1 MNQARAFSETSQKLE
16 EKSVNSGTDVENV
29 LPQPLEEN
37 DEDAVKVGE
46 KRKCEEEKK
55 ENRAENTTDVQVNDS
70 KRLKTDSVVDHDKAV
85 KQSIL
90 DLFVPE
96 NRHEYYEDIDNNN
109 QVLVEAFMLTDDEY
123 FKDYLRWLVKHT
135 EESDHPCLFKLSFLI
150 KTAMESCKRACDKGE
165 LPDLFNE
172 SYVAQYVEA
181 LDPTPLNPTK
191 INALIENS
199 LGGETGDETESQPN
213 TVCPTKDNGTED
225 GMDTELQSNTLV
237 PSVCMTTTYYEN
249 LDAYYEHLDA
259 AGNVNDHTGDLSND
273 N

>member
-1 MNQARAFSETSQKLE
+1 
-16 EKSVNSGTDVENV
+16 
-29 LPQPLEEN
+29 
-37 DEDAVKVGE
+37 
-46 KRKCEEEKK
+46 
-55 ENRAENTTDVQVNDS
+55 
-70 KRLKTDSVVDHDKAV
+70 
-85 KQSIL
+85 
-90 DLFVPE
+90 
-96 NRHEYYEDIDNNN
+96 
-109 QVLVEAFMLTDDEY
+109 
-123 FKDYLRWLVKHT
+123 
-135 EESDHPCLFKLSFLI
+135 
-150 KTAMESCKRACDKGE
+150 MESFKRACDKGE

-199 LGGETGDETESQPN
+199 LGGETGDENESQPN

-225 GMDTELQSNTLV
+225 GMDTELQSNTPV
-237 PSVCMTTTYYEN
+237 PGVSMKTTYYEN

>member
-1 MNQARAFSETSQKLE
+1 MNQATAFTETLL
-16 EKSVNSGTDVENV
+16 NSGSDIENV

-46 KRKCEEEKK
+46 KRKNEEEKE

-96 NRHEYYEDIDNNN
+96 NRQAYYEDIDNNN
-109 QVLVEAFMLTDDEY
+109 QVYVEAVTQPCPQFKNYLTWIFNESPGEY
-123 FKDYLRWLVKHT
+123 QHHH
-135 EESDHPCLFKLSFLI
+135 SKLLYFI
-150 KTAMESCKRACDKGE
+150 RTAMESFKRAHYNGE

-172 SYVAQYVEA
+172 SFVADYVDASVCSLAEY
-181 LDPTPLNPTK
+181 PTK
-191 INALIENS
+191 INTLIENT
-199 LGGETGDETESQPN
+199 LGGVTGDETDSQPN

-225 GMDTELQSNTLV
+225 GMDTELQSNT
-237 PSVCMTTTYYEN
+237 PSI
-249 LDAYYEHLDA
+249 H
-259 AGNVNDHTGDLSND
+259 D
-273 N
+273 NYIL

>member
-1 MNQARAFSETSQKLE
+1 MNQAKAYTETLL
-16 EKSVNSGTDVENV
+16 NSSSDVENV

-55 ENRAENTTDVQVNDS
+55 EIRAENTTDDQVNDS

-96 NRHEYYEDIDNNN
+96 NRQAYYEDIDNNN
-109 QVLVEAFMLTDDEY
+109 QVLVEAFMSPDEY
-123 FKDYLRWLVKHT
+123 VKKYLRWLVKHT
-135 EESDHPCLFKLSFLI
+135 EEDDHPCLLKLSFLI
-150 KTAMESCKRACDKGE
+150 KTAMESFKRARDNGE

-181 LDPTPLNPTK
+181 VALTPSNPTK
-191 INALIENS
+191 INALIESS
-199 LGGETGDETESQPN
+199 LSGETGDETESHPN
-213 TVCPTKDNGTED
+213 TVCPTKDNETEEK
-225 GMDTELQSNTLV
+225 MDTEVQLNTLV
-237 PSVCMTTTYYEN
+237 RSVSMQSIRR
-249 LDAYYEHLDA
+249 
-259 AGNVNDHTGDLSND
+259 GN
-273 N
+273 

>member
-1 MNQARAFSETSQKLE
+1 MNQEKAYTETSQKLE

-96 NRHEYYEDIDNNN
+96 NRQEYYEDIDNNN
-109 QVLVEAFMLTDDEY
+109 QARLVEAFMSTDDEY

-135 EESDHPCLFKLSFLI
+135 EEYDHRCLFKLF
-150 KTAMESCKRACDKGE
+150 
-165 LPDLFNE
+165 F
-172 SYVAQYVEA
+172 
-181 LDPTPLNPTK
+181 
-191 INALIENS
+191 
-199 LGGETGDETESQPN
+199 
-213 TVCPTKDNGTED
+213 
-225 GMDTELQSNTLV
+225 
-237 PSVCMTTTYYEN
+237 
-249 LDAYYEHLDA
+249 
-259 AGNVNDHTGDLSND
+259 
-273 N
+273 